1 MADFNS
7 ITSGVRGET
16 KARADRMIGA
26 DPTKPVDASGYTP
39 PGAMMNDIKTGMRPI
54 SRRQFKAGGK
64 VSGEKATEHAGRK
77 PRASG
82 GNVGIS
88 YANRDMKAAN
98 EERPGLKHVGGMKR
112 GGKAGGGKTPE
123 RRWAHNAPLKPDEM
137 AALHAENAE
146 NIKKGYAPYPTVQP
160 NQRPSQAVVSR
171 RASGGRAHKT
181 MGGLAL
187 PAWSDAVQ
195 RASGGRTHGP
205 DCDCAKCGGG
215 RVGKSAGGVLDG
227 GTRPKGD
234 RIARAKGGRAK
245 KGTTV
250 NVIIA
255 GGAGQKPPMPMPPP
269 GAMPPGPVGLHQGVP
284 PPAAAAPMGPPAGGA
299 PPMPMP
305 RKSGGRTGYPI
316 ESGAGGG
323 LGRLEK
329 AKAYG

>member
-7 ITSGVRGET
+7 ITSAVRDAT
-16 KARADRMIGA
+16 KARADKMIGT
-26 DPTKPVDASGYTP
+26 DPIKPVDASEYTP

-54 SRRQFKAGGK
+54 SRRQFRAGGK

-98 EERPGLKHVGGMKR
+98 EERPGIKHIGGMKR
-112 GGKAGGGKTPE
+112 GG
-123 RRWAHNAPLKPDEM
+123 
-137 AALHAENAE
+137 
-146 NIKKGYAPYPTVQP
+146 
-160 NQRPSQAVVSR
+160 
-171 RASGGRAHKT
+171 RAHKD

-187 PAWSDAVQ
+187 PAWADSVQ
-195 RASGGRTHGP
+195 RKSGGKVHADEAQDRKLIHDMG
-205 DCDCAKCGGG
+205 CQCAKCGGG

-227 GTRPKGD
+227 GTRPKGG

-245 KGTTV
+245 KGTNV
-250 NVIIA
+250 NIIIA
-255 GGAGQKPPMPMPPP
+255 TGGGQKPPMPMPPP
-269 GAMPPGPVGLHQGVP
+269 GAMQPPPGPVGLHQGMP
-284 PPAAAAPMGPPAGGA
+284 PPVAAAPMGPAAGGA

-305 RKSGGRTGYPI
+305 RKRGGRAGYPI

-329 AKAYG
+329 TDAYG